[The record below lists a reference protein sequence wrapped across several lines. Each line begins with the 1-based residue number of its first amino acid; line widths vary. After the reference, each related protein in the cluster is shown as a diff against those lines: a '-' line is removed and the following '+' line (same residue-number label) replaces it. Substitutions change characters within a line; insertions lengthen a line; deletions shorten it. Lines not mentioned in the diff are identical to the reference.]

1 MKYGCIP
8 LIAIN
13 IFTVGIAKI
22 SRESTTMCVGMI
34 CQRAKTATKEVTVKS
49 ESTSDVK
56 FEDMD
61 PDFA

>member
-1 MKYGCIP
+1 MGASAGCHKH
-8 LIAIN
+8 IA
-13 IFTVGIAKI
+13 VGITKTGC
-22 SRESTTMCVGMI
+22 ESATMGVGMV

-61 PDFA
+61 LDFA